1 MKEVLG
7 SLPEVIT
14 AYKNYNL
21 LVPTATDVQLN
32 PFYKFHVE
40 EVPVDLGE
48 NSGDI
53 FKVGSVKT
61 GKQDERGKDIW
72 EDVFSLSKPLLNKM
86 AMAAGIQFNPKET
99 YGERID
105 RVTYRAQAQGAMRKA
120 DGTARTET
128 DQKVICLED
137 EEEKYRI
144 EFADKA
150 TKGITD
156 EKQAQAAAEIFSGQW
171 VESKNKWGK
180 KCQAFVVAKED
191 RDRYIDRSVMVN
203 MALLKKT
210 WAEKAMTGAKLR
222 VIRALLGIKGT
233 YTKAELQKNF
243 AIPTVIFSPD
253 FSDPQVR
260 QAMLTQGMNSVAI
273 MTADKKAYDIT
284 QFVED
289 VSWEEGENQLAARI
303 SFSAKNDKTSKG
315 RISSLAK
322 PGCYAA
328 LLYSYNGGKNAEA
341 TRGKIVEWNP
351 SARTSG
357 EKFKVKAYDVLY
369 DLQES
374 QDHVYF
380 SAGVKTKSAIV
391 QVLKRWGIKVT
402 SYSGPNV
409 KHGKLAYKSEKL
421 GTVVVKI
428 LKEAKKKGG
437 IEACLR
443 AVKMNVTVV
452 GFGTNKTVY
461 HFEETQHLTEVNHKI
476 STTGMVTRVK
486 IIGKANDD
494 GCSPV
499 EATVDGKTSYGIR
512 QKIVS
517 RGTNDTL
524 DEAKKEAREILAD
537 DGKPKEEI
545 TIKLPDIPIIR
556 KGDKIHLKTA
566 SISAGY
572 YIVISATHD
581 VDKMLMTLGLKKAP
595 AAKKSSG
602 NKKTKAKSYD
612 VGDIVNFH
620 GGKHYVSSYPDARG
634 YSVGAGKAK
643 ITIKGGSGK
652 AHPWHLVT
660 QNWNQ
665 THVWGWVDDGS
676 FD

>member
-1 MKEVLG
+1 MIDPMK
-7 SLPEVIT
+7 
-14 AYKNYNL
+14 YKYL
-21 LVPTATDVQLN
+21 
-32 PFYKFHVE
+32 
-40 EVPVDLGE
+40 
-48 NSGDI
+48 
-53 FKVGSVKT
+53 
-61 GKQDERGKDIW
+61 
-72 EDVFSLSKPLLNKM
+72 
-86 AMAAGIQFNPKET
+86 
-99 YGERID
+99 
-105 RVTYRAQAQGAMRKA
+105 
-120 DGTARTET
+120 
-128 DQKVICLED
+128 
-137 EEEKYRI
+137 
-144 EFADKA
+144 
-150 TKGITD
+150 
-156 EKQAQAAAEIFSGQW
+156 
-171 VESKNKWGK
+171 
-180 KCQAFVVAKED
+180 
-191 RDRYIDRSVMVN
+191 
-203 MALLKKT
+203 
-210 WAEKAMTGAKLR
+210 
-222 VIRALLGIKGT
+222 
-233 YTKAELQKNF
+233 
-243 AIPTVIFSPD
+243 
-253 FSDPQVR
+253 
-260 QAMLTQGMNSVAI
+260 VAI

-289 VSWEEGENQLAARI
+289 VSWEEGEDQLAARISFSAKNDKTSKGRISSLAKPGCYAALLYSYNGGKNAEATRGKIVEWNPSARTSGEKFKVKAYDITQFVEDVSWEEGEDQLAARI

-402 SYSGPNV
+402 SYSGPDV

-537 DGKPKEEI
+537 DGDPKEEI

-602 NKKTKAKSYD
+602 NKKTKAKSYN

>member
-1 MKEVLG
+1 MINPMK
-7 SLPEVIT
+7 
-14 AYKNYNL
+14 YKYL
-21 LVPTATDVQLN
+21 
-32 PFYKFHVE
+32 
-40 EVPVDLGE
+40 
-48 NSGDI
+48 
-53 FKVGSVKT
+53 
-61 GKQDERGKDIW
+61 
-72 EDVFSLSKPLLNKM
+72 
-86 AMAAGIQFNPKET
+86 
-99 YGERID
+99 
-105 RVTYRAQAQGAMRKA
+105 
-120 DGTARTET
+120 
-128 DQKVICLED
+128 
-137 EEEKYRI
+137 
-144 EFADKA
+144 
-150 TKGITD
+150 
-156 EKQAQAAAEIFSGQW
+156 
-171 VESKNKWGK
+171 
-180 KCQAFVVAKED
+180 
-191 RDRYIDRSVMVN
+191 
-203 MALLKKT
+203 
-210 WAEKAMTGAKLR
+210 
-222 VIRALLGIKGT
+222 
-233 YTKAELQKNF
+233 
-243 AIPTVIFSPD
+243 
-253 FSDPQVR
+253 
-260 QAMLTQGMNSVAI
+260 VAI

-289 VSWEEGENQLAARI
+289 VSWEEGEDQLAARI

-391 QVLKRWGIKVT
+391 QVLKRWGIKVA

-602 NKKTKAKSYD
+602 NKKAKATSYD

-620 GGKHYVSSYPDARG
+620 GGKYYDRSYPDARG
-634 YSVGAGKAK
+634 YSAGAGKAK

>member
-1 MKEVLG
+1 MINPMK
-7 SLPEVIT
+7 
-14 AYKNYNL
+14 YKYL
-21 LVPTATDVQLN
+21 
-32 PFYKFHVE
+32 
-40 EVPVDLGE
+40 
-48 NSGDI
+48 
-53 FKVGSVKT
+53 
-61 GKQDERGKDIW
+61 
-72 EDVFSLSKPLLNKM
+72 
-86 AMAAGIQFNPKET
+86 
-99 YGERID
+99 
-105 RVTYRAQAQGAMRKA
+105 
-120 DGTARTET
+120 
-128 DQKVICLED
+128 
-137 EEEKYRI
+137 
-144 EFADKA
+144 
-150 TKGITD
+150 
-156 EKQAQAAAEIFSGQW
+156 
-171 VESKNKWGK
+171 
-180 KCQAFVVAKED
+180 
-191 RDRYIDRSVMVN
+191 
-203 MALLKKT
+203 
-210 WAEKAMTGAKLR
+210 
-222 VIRALLGIKGT
+222 
-233 YTKAELQKNF
+233 
-243 AIPTVIFSPD
+243 
-253 FSDPQVR
+253 
-260 QAMLTQGMNSVAI
+260 VAI

-289 VSWEEGENQLAARI
+289 VSWEEGEDQLAARI

-351 SARTSG
+351 SSRTSG

-499 EATVDGKTSYGIR
+499 EAAVDGKTSYGIR

-524 DEAKKEAREILAD
+524 DEAKKKRERSLQMMANQ
-537 DGKPKEEI
+537 
-545 TIKLPDIPIIR
+545 R
-556 KGDKIHLKTA
+556 
-566 SISAGY
+566 
-572 YIVISATHD
+572 
-581 VDKMLMTLGLKKAP
+581 
-595 AAKKSSG
+595 KKS
-602 NKKTKAKSYD
+602 
-612 VGDIVNFH
+612 
-620 GGKHYVSSYPDARG
+620 R
-634 YSVGAGKAK
+634 
-643 ITIKGGSGK
+643 
-652 AHPWHLVT
+652 
-660 QNWNQ
+660 
-665 THVWGWVDDGS
+665 
-676 FD
+676 

>member
-1 MKEVLG
+1 MINPMK
-7 SLPEVIT
+7 
-14 AYKNYNL
+14 YKYL
-21 LVPTATDVQLN
+21 
-32 PFYKFHVE
+32 
-40 EVPVDLGE
+40 
-48 NSGDI
+48 
-53 FKVGSVKT
+53 
-61 GKQDERGKDIW
+61 
-72 EDVFSLSKPLLNKM
+72 
-86 AMAAGIQFNPKET
+86 
-99 YGERID
+99 
-105 RVTYRAQAQGAMRKA
+105 
-120 DGTARTET
+120 
-128 DQKVICLED
+128 
-137 EEEKYRI
+137 
-144 EFADKA
+144 
-150 TKGITD
+150 
-156 EKQAQAAAEIFSGQW
+156 
-171 VESKNKWGK
+171 
-180 KCQAFVVAKED
+180 
-191 RDRYIDRSVMVN
+191 
-203 MALLKKT
+203 
-210 WAEKAMTGAKLR
+210 
-222 VIRALLGIKGT
+222 
-233 YTKAELQKNF
+233 
-243 AIPTVIFSPD
+243 
-253 FSDPQVR
+253 
-260 QAMLTQGMNSVAI
+260 VAI

-289 VSWEEGENQLAARI
+289 VSWEEGEDQLAARI

-499 EATVDGKTSYGIR
+499 EATKMSMSETLKHDAAVQYTLSK
-512 QKIVS
+512 
-517 RGTNDTL
+517 NDTTL
-524 DEAKKEAREILAD
+524 
-537 DGKPKEEI
+537 
-545 TIKLPDIPIIR
+545 KLPE
-556 KGDKIHLKTA
+556 KYNGLGYQNL
-566 SISAGY
+566 ISM
-572 YIVISATHD
+572 VFD
-581 VDKMLMTLGLKKAP
+581 LMRFR
-595 AAKKSSG
+595 
-602 NKKTKAKSYD
+602 D
-612 VGDIVNFH
+612 DWM
-620 GGKHYVSSYPDARG
+620 RE
-634 YSVGAGKAK
+634 GKAK
-643 ITIKGGSGK
+643 QATRDSDRAIEPLHIVLIEEPE
-652 AHPWHLVT
+652 AHL
-660 QNWNQ
+660 
-665 THVWGWVDDGS
+665 HVQVQQVFIPLREVVS
-676 FD
+676 

>member
-1 MKEVLG
+1 MINPMK
-7 SLPEVIT
+7 
-14 AYKNYNL
+14 YKYL
-21 LVPTATDVQLN
+21 
-32 PFYKFHVE
+32 
-40 EVPVDLGE
+40 
-48 NSGDI
+48 
-53 FKVGSVKT
+53 
-61 GKQDERGKDIW
+61 
-72 EDVFSLSKPLLNKM
+72 
-86 AMAAGIQFNPKET
+86 
-99 YGERID
+99 
-105 RVTYRAQAQGAMRKA
+105 
-120 DGTARTET
+120 
-128 DQKVICLED
+128 
-137 EEEKYRI
+137 
-144 EFADKA
+144 
-150 TKGITD
+150 
-156 EKQAQAAAEIFSGQW
+156 
-171 VESKNKWGK
+171 
-180 KCQAFVVAKED
+180 
-191 RDRYIDRSVMVN
+191 
-203 MALLKKT
+203 
-210 WAEKAMTGAKLR
+210 
-222 VIRALLGIKGT
+222 
-233 YTKAELQKNF
+233 
-243 AIPTVIFSPD
+243 
-253 FSDPQVR
+253 
-260 QAMLTQGMNSVAI
+260 VAI

-303 SFSAKNDKTSKG
+303 SSSAKNDKTSKG

-402 SYSGPNV
+402 SYSGPN
-409 KHGKLAYKSEKL
+409 
-421 GTVVVKI
+421 
-428 LKEAKKKGG
+428 
-437 IEACLR
+437 
-443 AVKMNVTVV
+443 
-452 GFGTNKTVY
+452 
-461 HFEETQHLTEVNHKI
+461 
-476 STTGMVTRVK
+476 
-486 IIGKANDD
+486 
-494 GCSPV
+494 
-499 EATVDGKTSYGIR
+499 
-512 QKIVS
+512 
-517 RGTNDTL
+517 
-524 DEAKKEAREILAD
+524 
-537 DGKPKEEI
+537 
-545 TIKLPDIPIIR
+545 
-556 KGDKIHLKTA
+556 
-566 SISAGY
+566 

>member
-1 MKEVLG
+1 MINPMK
-7 SLPEVIT
+7 
-14 AYKNYNL
+14 YKYL
-21 LVPTATDVQLN
+21 
-32 PFYKFHVE
+32 
-40 EVPVDLGE
+40 
-48 NSGDI
+48 
-53 FKVGSVKT
+53 
-61 GKQDERGKDIW
+61 
-72 EDVFSLSKPLLNKM
+72 
-86 AMAAGIQFNPKET
+86 
-99 YGERID
+99 
-105 RVTYRAQAQGAMRKA
+105 
-120 DGTARTET
+120 
-128 DQKVICLED
+128 
-137 EEEKYRI
+137 
-144 EFADKA
+144 
-150 TKGITD
+150 
-156 EKQAQAAAEIFSGQW
+156 
-171 VESKNKWGK
+171 
-180 KCQAFVVAKED
+180 
-191 RDRYIDRSVMVN
+191 
-203 MALLKKT
+203 
-210 WAEKAMTGAKLR
+210 
-222 VIRALLGIKGT
+222 
-233 YTKAELQKNF
+233 
-243 AIPTVIFSPD
+243 
-253 FSDPQVR
+253 
-260 QAMLTQGMNSVAI
+260 VAI

-566 SISAGY
+566 YLSYLYHYCTNELYEMKTRRGKTTRKRLIYHIMIQMDDIILFGSNKKDLHKAMLLVIEFVKSTLCLKIKDSWSLFRTGYVDRNGKQKGRDLDYMGLVFHGQNLIKRCYSGKTVTIRNVSTRIRASIF
-572 YIVISATHD
+572 
-581 VDKMLMTLGLKKAP
+581 LKARRKIHRF
-595 AAKKSSG
+595 AKKIK
-602 NKKTKAKSYD
+602 NKKIIGSKFAMSTIAYNGWFVTTDSFLVRVAECWDQLISMAKNIISRYAKQKSYAMEKYYKKWRKL
-612 VGDIVNFH
+612 N
-620 GGKHYVSSYPDARG
+620 YA
-634 YSVGAGKAK
+634 
-643 ITIKGGSGK
+643 
-652 AHPWHLVT
+652 
-660 QNWNQ
+660 
-665 THVWGWVDDGS
+665 
-676 FD
+676 

>member
-1 MKEVLG
+1 MKVQKYEIARVIDKLKSIVQKNDQFPALG
-7 SLPEVIT
+7 GILVKDGYLIASNSEITMKVKLEASEGSYFIIPMKAFDLIKNLPDGEIDIS
-14 AYKNYNL
+14 
-21 LVPTATDVQLN
+21 ATDKNVVMIKIGAIKNKYQSY
-32 PFYKFHVE
+32 PPE
-40 EVPVDLGE
+40 EF
-48 NSGDI
+48 NFDI
-53 FKVGSVKT
+53 T
-61 GKQDERGKDIW
+61 
-72 EDVFSLSKPLLNKM
+72 EDP
-86 AMAAGIQFNPKET
+86 E
-99 YGERID
+99 
-105 RVTYRAQAQGAMRKA
+105 A
-120 DGTARTET
+120 DG
-128 DQKVICLED
+128 
-137 EEEKYRI
+137 
-144 EFADKA
+144 
-150 TKGITD
+150 
-156 EKQAQAAAEIFSGQW
+156 
-171 VESKNKWGK
+171 VELNGK
-180 KCQAFVVAKED
+180 KIMEA
-191 RDRYIDRSVMVN
+191 I
-203 MALLKKT
+203 
-210 WAEKAMTGAKLR
+210 TG
-222 VIRALLGIKGT
+222 T
-233 YTKAELQKNF
+233 
-243 AIPTVIFSPD
+243 
-253 FSDPQVR
+253 
-260 QAMLTQGMNSVAI
+260 
-273 MTADKKAYDIT
+273 
-284 QFVED
+284 
-289 VSWEEGENQLAARI
+289 
-303 SFSAKNDKTSKG
+303 
-315 RISSLAK
+315 
-322 PGCYAA
+322 C
-328 LLYSYNGGKNAEA
+328 
-341 TRGKIVEWNP
+341 
-351 SARTSG
+351 
-357 EKFKVKAYDVLY
+357 
-369 DLQES
+369 DL
-374 QDHVYF
+374 
-380 SAGVKTKSAIV
+380 V

>member
-1 MKEVLG
+1 MINPMK
-7 SLPEVIT
+7 
-14 AYKNYNL
+14 YKYL
-21 LVPTATDVQLN
+21 
-32 PFYKFHVE
+32 
-40 EVPVDLGE
+40 
-48 NSGDI
+48 
-53 FKVGSVKT
+53 
-61 GKQDERGKDIW
+61 
-72 EDVFSLSKPLLNKM
+72 
-86 AMAAGIQFNPKET
+86 
-99 YGERID
+99 
-105 RVTYRAQAQGAMRKA
+105 
-120 DGTARTET
+120 
-128 DQKVICLED
+128 
-137 EEEKYRI
+137 
-144 EFADKA
+144 
-150 TKGITD
+150 
-156 EKQAQAAAEIFSGQW
+156 
-171 VESKNKWGK
+171 
-180 KCQAFVVAKED
+180 
-191 RDRYIDRSVMVN
+191 
-203 MALLKKT
+203 
-210 WAEKAMTGAKLR
+210 
-222 VIRALLGIKGT
+222 
-233 YTKAELQKNF
+233 
-243 AIPTVIFSPD
+243 
-253 FSDPQVR
+253 
-260 QAMLTQGMNSVAI
+260 VAI

-499 EATVDGKTSYGIR
+499 EATVD
-512 QKIVS
+512 
-517 RGTNDTL
+517 
-524 DEAKKEAREILAD
+524 
-537 DGKPKEEI
+537 
-545 TIKLPDIPIIR
+545 
-556 KGDKIHLKTA
+556 
-566 SISAGY
+566 
-572 YIVISATHD
+572 
-581 VDKMLMTLGLKKAP
+581 
-595 AAKKSSG
+595 
-602 NKKTKAKSYD
+602 
-612 VGDIVNFH
+612 
-620 GGKHYVSSYPDARG
+620 
-634 YSVGAGKAK
+634 
-643 ITIKGGSGK
+643 
-652 AHPWHLVT
+652 
-660 QNWNQ
+660 
-665 THVWGWVDDGS
+665 
-676 FD
+676 

>member
-1 MKEVLG
+1 M
-7 SLPEVIT
+7 
-14 AYKNYNL
+14 
-21 LVPTATDVQLN
+21 
-32 PFYKFHVE
+32 
-40 EVPVDLGE
+40 
-48 NSGDI
+48 
-53 FKVGSVKT
+53 
-61 GKQDERGKDIW
+61 
-72 EDVFSLSKPLLNKM
+72 
-86 AMAAGIQFNPKET
+86 
-99 YGERID
+99 
-105 RVTYRAQAQGAMRKA
+105 
-120 DGTARTET
+120 
-128 DQKVICLED
+128 
-137 EEEKYRI
+137 
-144 EFADKA
+144 
-150 TKGITD
+150 
-156 EKQAQAAAEIFSGQW
+156 
-171 VESKNKWGK
+171 
-180 KCQAFVVAKED
+180 
-191 RDRYIDRSVMVN
+191 
-203 MALLKKT
+203 
-210 WAEKAMTGAKLR
+210 
-222 VIRALLGIKGT
+222 
-233 YTKAELQKNF
+233 
-243 AIPTVIFSPD
+243 
-253 FSDPQVR
+253 
-260 QAMLTQGMNSVAI
+260 
-273 MTADKKAYDIT
+273 
-284 QFVED
+284 
-289 VSWEEGENQLAARI
+289 
-303 SFSAKNDKTSKG
+303 
-315 RISSLAK
+315 
-322 PGCYAA
+322 
-328 LLYSYNGGKNAEA
+328 
-341 TRGKIVEWNP
+341 
-351 SARTSG
+351 
-357 EKFKVKAYDVLY
+357 
-369 DLQES
+369 
-374 QDHVYF
+374 
-380 SAGVKTKSAIV
+380 
-391 QVLKRWGIKVT
+391 LKRWGIKVT

>member
-61 GKQDERGKDIW
+61 GKQDERGRDIW

-150 TKGITD
+150 AKGITD

-180 KCQAFVVAKED
+180 KCQAFVIAKED

-222 VIRALLGIKGT
+222 VIRALLGVKGT

-260 QAMLTQGMNSVAI
+260 QAMLTQGMNSVNN
-273 MTADKKAYDIT
+273 M
-284 QFVED
+284 F
-289 VSWEEGENQLAARI
+289 
-303 SFSAKNDKTSKG
+303 
-315 RISSLAK
+315 
-322 PGCYAA
+322 
-328 LLYSYNGGKNAEA
+328 
-341 TRGKIVEWNP
+341 
-351 SARTSG
+351 
-357 EKFKVKAYDVLY
+357 
-369 DLQES
+369 
-374 QDHVYF
+374 
-380 SAGVKTKSAIV
+380 
-391 QVLKRWGIKVT
+391 
-402 SYSGPNV
+402 
-409 KHGKLAYKSEKL
+409 
-421 GTVVVKI
+421 GTPQI
-428 LKEAKKKGG
+428 
-437 IEACLR
+437 
-443 AVKMNVTVV
+443 AVKSVDFESESTV
-452 GFGTNKTVY
+452 F
-461 HFEETQHLTEVNHKI
+461 
-476 STTGMVTRVK
+476 TGMVTRVK

>member
-1 MKEVLG
+1 MINPMK
-7 SLPEVIT
+7 
-14 AYKNYNL
+14 YKYL
-21 LVPTATDVQLN
+21 
-32 PFYKFHVE
+32 
-40 EVPVDLGE
+40 
-48 NSGDI
+48 
-53 FKVGSVKT
+53 
-61 GKQDERGKDIW
+61 
-72 EDVFSLSKPLLNKM
+72 
-86 AMAAGIQFNPKET
+86 
-99 YGERID
+99 
-105 RVTYRAQAQGAMRKA
+105 
-120 DGTARTET
+120 
-128 DQKVICLED
+128 
-137 EEEKYRI
+137 
-144 EFADKA
+144 
-150 TKGITD
+150 
-156 EKQAQAAAEIFSGQW
+156 
-171 VESKNKWGK
+171 
-180 KCQAFVVAKED
+180 
-191 RDRYIDRSVMVN
+191 
-203 MALLKKT
+203 
-210 WAEKAMTGAKLR
+210 
-222 VIRALLGIKGT
+222 
-233 YTKAELQKNF
+233 
-243 AIPTVIFSPD
+243 
-253 FSDPQVR
+253 
-260 QAMLTQGMNSVAI
+260 VAI

-289 VSWEEGENQLAARI
+289 VSWEEGEDQLAARI

-328 LLYSYNGGKNAEA
+328 LLYSYNSGKNAEA

>member
-1 MKEVLG
+1 MINPMK
-7 SLPEVIT
+7 
-14 AYKNYNL
+14 YKYL
-21 LVPTATDVQLN
+21 
-32 PFYKFHVE
+32 
-40 EVPVDLGE
+40 
-48 NSGDI
+48 
-53 FKVGSVKT
+53 
-61 GKQDERGKDIW
+61 
-72 EDVFSLSKPLLNKM
+72 
-86 AMAAGIQFNPKET
+86 
-99 YGERID
+99 
-105 RVTYRAQAQGAMRKA
+105 
-120 DGTARTET
+120 
-128 DQKVICLED
+128 
-137 EEEKYRI
+137 
-144 EFADKA
+144 
-150 TKGITD
+150 
-156 EKQAQAAAEIFSGQW
+156 
-171 VESKNKWGK
+171 
-180 KCQAFVVAKED
+180 
-191 RDRYIDRSVMVN
+191 
-203 MALLKKT
+203 
-210 WAEKAMTGAKLR
+210 
-222 VIRALLGIKGT
+222 
-233 YTKAELQKNF
+233 
-243 AIPTVIFSPD
+243 
-253 FSDPQVR
+253 
-260 QAMLTQGMNSVAI
+260 VAI

-289 VSWEEGENQLAARI
+289 VSWEEGEDQLAARI

-572 YIVISATHD
+572 YIVRGAHDYRKDACLTMRDFETVILRCILYYNSQRIIENFPYTEEMLQEEVKPFASSIFEWGKQKEGVNLIPVSKEELILTLLPRTTGKLTRFGLRVKGMRYHADGYTEKYLKGGEVTVAYNPEDVSHVWLFENGNYQIFDLIESRFRGKDMVEAEKLKADCNEMIKNASA
-581 VDKMLMTLGLKKAP
+581 
-595 AAKKSSG
+595 G
-602 NKKTKAKSYD
+602 NLQ
-612 VGDIVNFH
+612 
-620 GGKHYVSSYPDARG
+620 
-634 YSVGAGKAK
+634 AK
-643 ITIKGGSGK
+643 IDLAMHIQNIASHAVHTEDTKIKNIRRTRQREQRK
-652 AHPWHLVT
+652 R
-660 QNWNQ
+660 
-665 THVWGWVDDGS
+665 HVDFVKEGIGNE
-676 FD
+676 

>member
-61 GKQDERGKDIW
+61 GKQDEKGKDIW

-150 TKGITD
+150 AKGITD

-191 RDRYIDRSVMVN
+191 RDRYIERSVMVN

-222 VIRALLGIKGT
+222 VIRALLGVKGT

-260 QAMLTQGMNSVAI
+260 QAMLTQGMNSVNN
-273 MTADKKAYDIT
+273 M
-284 QFVED
+284 F
-289 VSWEEGENQLAARI
+289 
-303 SFSAKNDKTSKG
+303 
-315 RISSLAK
+315 
-322 PGCYAA
+322 
-328 LLYSYNGGKNAEA
+328 
-341 TRGKIVEWNP
+341 
-351 SARTSG
+351 
-357 EKFKVKAYDVLY
+357 
-369 DLQES
+369 
-374 QDHVYF
+374 
-380 SAGVKTKSAIV
+380 
-391 QVLKRWGIKVT
+391 
-402 SYSGPNV
+402 
-409 KHGKLAYKSEKL
+409 
-421 GTVVVKI
+421 GTPQI
-428 LKEAKKKGG
+428 
-437 IEACLR
+437 
-443 AVKMNVTVV
+443 AVKSVDFESESTV
-452 GFGTNKTVY
+452 F
-461 HFEETQHLTEVNHKI
+461 TQDDLDNPAYASDTE
-476 STTGMVTRVK
+476 SE
-486 IIGKANDD
+486 DD
-494 GCSPV
+494 YPPMQ
-499 EATVDGKTSYGIR
+499 E
-512 QKIVS
+512 
-517 RGTNDTL
+517 
-524 DEAKKEAREILAD
+524 
-537 DGKPKEEI
+537 
-545 TIKLPDIPIIR
+545 PDIAPEPESEPEPDRSMDFQCSRCGTIINE
-556 KGDKIHLKTA
+556 KVYEY
-566 SISAGY
+566 SI
-572 YIVISATHD
+572 
-581 VDKMLMTLGLKKAP
+581 
-595 AAKKSSG
+595 
-602 NKKTKAKSYD
+602 NKFGEPLCIKCQR
-612 VGDIVNFH
+612 
-620 GGKHYVSSYPDARG
+620 GGGRR
-634 YSVGAGKAK
+634 
-643 ITIKGGSGK
+643 
-652 AHPWHLVT
+652 
-660 QNWNQ
+660 
-665 THVWGWVDDGS
+665 
-676 FD
+676 